1 MSTIATPHSPA
12 PPAGPDTTRGEETTI
27 RGSGHPA
34 IRAIVAVLG
43 ATLAGLCL
51 AWALGVHTALGIAL
65 HNEQLLATV
74 LGLAVAIAFTAL
86 NWRGRPQTAPAPLD
100 LALVAIGLA
109 ACLWIAA
116 SFPRLMLD
124 VAYRTP
130 EVVALGAVVF
140 LLVLEALRRCT
151 GWTLLAVVL
160 TFVAYAMVAHL
171 MPADIRGKPQALGP
185 LVVYLSFDP
194 SAVFGTPLV
203 IGATVVI
210 MFLWMG
216 ETLIRSGGGE
226 FFKDL
231 ALALMGNRRGGP
243 AKICV
248 VGSALFGTIS
258 GSAVSNVASIGVFTI
273 PMMKRTGYSGR
284 DAGAI
289 EAVGSTGGQLMPPVM
304 GASAFLMAEFLEIPY
319 AQVALAATIPAVLY
333 YWGLYCQVDLIAG
346 RGRFERLAEAIPAV
360 GAVLRDGWHFALPF
374 VALLFTMFHFEKSP
388 EVAAIVATAAIFVTG
403 MVRPY
408 RGKRLTPADLPRTL
422 ASTGRG
428 AADLFVTLAAAGFV
442 IGILNATGLGYALT
456 LFLVKLA
463 GQSLFV
469 LLAMAAL
476 VSIILGMG
484 MPTTAVYVLLA
495 ALIAPSIVQ
504 AGVPKLAVHMFIL
517 YYGMLSMITPP
528 VALAA
533 FAAANISKAGPMET
547 AWSACRIGWAKFV
560 IPFMFVMSPTLLMKG
575 PAMAVIWDS
584 ATAFVGVYYVTIGLV
599 GFFRRDVPA
608 PQRAV
613 VGLCGLAAIFPDAS
627 IGVTVPGAV
636 SAVALAMGGA
646 VLGWEILRARK

>member
-1 MSTIATPHSPA
+1 
-12 PPAGPDTTRGEETTI
+12 
-27 RGSGHPA
+27 
-34 IRAIVAVLG
+34 
-43 ATLAGLCL
+43 
-51 AWALGVHTALGIAL
+51 
-65 HNEQLLATV
+65 
-74 LGLAVAIAFTAL
+74 
-86 NWRGRPQTAPAPLD
+86 
-100 LALVAIGLA
+100 
-109 ACLWIAA
+109 
-116 SFPRLMLD
+116 MLD

-130 EVVALGAVVF
+130 EVVILAAIVF

-151 GWTLLAVVL
+151 GWTLLIVVL
-160 TFVAYAMVAHL
+160 AFVAYATVAHL
-171 MPADIRGKPQALGP
+171 MPVELRGKPQAPAP

-194 SAVFGTPLV
+194 SALFGTPLV

-216 ETLIRSGGGE
+216 EVLIRSGGGE

-231 ALALMGNRRGGP
+231 ALALMGGRRGGP

-248 VGSALFGTIS
+248 VGSALFGMIS

-273 PMMKRTGYSGR
+273 PMMKRTGYPAR

-304 GASAFLMAEFLEIPY
+304 GAAAFLMAEFLEIPY

-346 RGRFERLAEAIPAV
+346 RGAFERLSEALPDV
-360 GAVLRDGWHFALPF
+360 MAVLKDGWHFALPF

-388 EVAAIVATAAIFVTG
+388 EIAAIVATVAIFITG
-403 MVRPY
+403 MIRPY
-408 RGKRLTPADLPRTL
+408 RGRRLTPMDLPRTL
-422 ASTGRG
+422 AATGRSTT
-428 AADLFVTLAAAGFV
+428 DLFVTLAAAGLV

-463 GQSLFV
+463 GQNLFV
-469 LLAMAAL
+469 LLAMAGL

-547 AWSACRIGWAKFV
+547 AWAACRIGWAKFV
-560 IPFMFVMSPTLLMKG
+560 IPFMFVLSPTLLMQG
-575 PAMAVIWDS
+575 APTAILWDF
-584 ATAFVGVYYVTIGLV
+584 ATAFLGVYYVTVGLV
-599 GFFRRDVPA
+599 GFFRARVPA
-608 PQRAV
+608 PQRLV

-627 IGVTVPGAV
+627 VGIAIPGAV
-636 SAVALAMGGA
+636 SGVALVLGA
-646 VLGWEILRARK
+646 VVLGWEARRARG